1 MRGRKETAAVFCM
14 LGISFLICACGK
26 ENGIGKDG
34 PANAG
39 TSEAENV
46 GGQDISDTGTKKE
59 KNAQGVEDLVRDV
72 FAKEGEITLEE
83 EYTMEVDYHV
93 PEILLDSEGAKAI
106 NEKIKEDC
114 QDVICLQDDDMPWW
128 QVNYEAY
135 LNGDI
140 LSVLLIKSSVM
151 DGYTEYYAYNLDIK
165 KGKELDQ
172 QELIETLS
180 IAAGQGES
188 PTEAVL
194 RSLKKAAAYQ
204 CDQDIRLF
212 FEAEY
217 FKTAD
222 PDESHNMY
230 GQCLLMRME
239 TLQEDNINLE
249 LPMYLDEKGE
259 LSVAVGIYSMS
270 GGGIYYEILKPLT
283 TDTCVDCD
291 LDFDEIY
298 ITYRDGKMTVCIEES
313 DWTMSIFDQ
322 GNLEFGKEYEVHGI
336 YKDYT
341 DAAMITVVK
350 GKYVVPAFVSEDGLV
365 SYLDVYQ
372 CGRAGYFC
380 MTEPVYGLTGIDAIT
395 EENMDVVEDALYNA
409 VFERNAEFSRTV
421 MGLYEGDGLG
431 TDITYHTDAGTQYT
445 EHYYLGYDMDDAGTF
460 LYQDSNYDAD
470 LYFCYEGNCT
480 YLGMDEGGMI
490 LSFELYDTETGE
502 AMYGAFSECR
512 KNGFNEQTE
521 EWEEW
526 ADYIQLSGYD
536 LFGPEHRNVRLD
548 VSVG

>member
-1 MRGRKETAAVFCM
+1 M

-39 TSEAENV
+39 TSEADNV
-46 GGQDISDTGTKKE
+46 GEQDISDTGTKKE
-59 KNAQGVEDLVRDV
+59 KNAQGVEDLVRDG

-230 GQCLLMRME
+230 G
-239 TLQEDNINLE
+239 
-249 LPMYLDEKGE
+249 
-259 LSVAVGIYSMS
+259 SV
-270 GGGIYYEILKPLT
+270 
-283 TDTCVDCD
+283 
-291 LDFDEIY
+291 
-298 ITYRDGKMTVCIEES
+298 
-313 DWTMSIFDQ
+313 
-322 GNLEFGKEYEVHGI
+322 
-336 YKDYT
+336 
-341 DAAMITVVK
+341 
-350 GKYVVPAFVSEDGLV
+350 
-365 SYLDVYQ
+365 
-372 CGRAGYFC
+372 
-380 MTEPVYGLTGIDAIT
+380 
-395 EENMDVVEDALYNA
+395 
-409 VFERNAEFSRTV
+409 
-421 MGLYEGDGLG
+421 
-431 TDITYHTDAGTQYT
+431 
-445 EHYYLGYDMDDAGTF
+445 F
-460 LYQDSNYDAD
+460 L
-470 LYFCYEGNCT
+470 
-480 YLGMDEGGMI
+480 
-490 LSFELYDTETGE
+490 
-502 AMYGAFSECR
+502 
-512 KNGFNEQTE
+512 
-521 EWEEW
+521 
-526 ADYIQLSGYD
+526 
-536 LFGPEHRNVRLD
+536 
-548 VSVG
+548 